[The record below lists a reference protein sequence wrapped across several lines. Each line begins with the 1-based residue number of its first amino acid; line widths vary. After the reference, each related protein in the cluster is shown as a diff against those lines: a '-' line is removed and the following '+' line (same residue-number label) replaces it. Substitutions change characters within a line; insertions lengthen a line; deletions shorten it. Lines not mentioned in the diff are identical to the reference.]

1 MVDVLNGSKLMGTV
15 FARDGDLRMHA
26 IEAVEVVDVIKL
38 VDPSTKTQEVVGGRG
53 QKRDRRLVL
62 AEVAVNLGEGGKL
75 IITTPHK
82 KLRVMQDGMPCRT
95 LQLL

>member
-1 MVDVLNGSKLMGTV
+1 MGTV
-15 FARDGDLRMHA
+15 FARDGDLRMRA

-38 VDPSTKTQEVVGGRG
+38 VDPTAKTQEVVGGRG

-62 AEVAVNLGEGGKL
+62 AKVGVNLGERGKP
-75 IITTPHK
+75 IVTTPHK
-82 KLRVMQDGMPCRT
+82 NLRVMQDGTPCRN